1 LHPYRLVARIAFKV
15 GGFTSLRSPT
25 LEGRPPFVSSTGTA
39 TPARPG
45 ETRPPERVLLLS
57 ESAGLAA
64 VLGGLLDGD
73 DRLTRVGSLR
83 EAADGGRLAGAD
95 AVVLDTPA
103 DGRATA
109 LEHLRRQYRG
119 PLVVLVERGAEGRK
133 LPPDQARTLLVRP
146 FAADD
151 LGAALGLPAAV
162 RQRHELP
169 RPPGTAGEAT
179 PAVAPPLPAAGSIV
193 HATPPDG
200 PGGPASPPPGGG
212 SAAPGTVVTFDL
224 VAARQALQRQGGWPD
239 VAAPGGSPWRRAR
252 HRIELL
258 PDDLVH
264 AWRARRWM
272 RVAGFWAVCVAAF
285 LVAFVLAAQDDSLGS
300 VEVTPLPTVEVEP
313 AAPPTTAARLPGTTA
328 GGAGAPGGGDFRGA
342 SEGILGSTTSAA
354 RATTTTRRP
363 APGGATTRPP
373 TTRPTTSTAGEATT
387 TTSDQVT
394 TTDTTVA
401 GP

>member
-1 LHPYRLVARIAFKV
+1 L
-15 GGFTSLRSPT
+15 
-25 LEGRPPFVSSTGTA
+25 VSSTGTA

-45 ETRPPERVLLLS
+45 EARPPERVLLLS

-64 VLGGLLDGD
+64 ILGGLLDGD

-133 LPPDQARTLLVRP
+133 LPPDQARTLLLRP

-151 LGAALGLPAAV
+151 LGAALGLPATA

-169 RPPGTAGEAT
+169 QPPGTAGEAT
-179 PAVAPPLPAAGSIV
+179 PAVAPPAPAAGTAV

-200 PGGPASPPPGGG
+200 PGGPAAPPPGGAA
-212 SAAPGTVVTFDL
+212 AAPGTAVTFDL
-224 VAARQALQRQGGWPD
+224 VAARQALQRQGGWP
-239 VAAPGGSPWRRAR
+239 AAAVPGGSPWQRAR
-252 HRIELL
+252 HRVALL
-258 PDDLVH
+258 PEDLVH
-264 AWRARRWM
+264 AWRARRWV
-272 RVAGFWAVCVAAF
+272 RVAGFWVVCVAAF

-313 AAPPTTAARLPGTTA
+313 AAPPTTAARLPVTTA
-328 GGAGAPGGGDFRGA
+328 GQAGGPGGDSGGA
-342 SEGILGSTTSAA
+342 SEGIFGPTTSAA
-354 RATTTTRRP
+354 RATTSTGER
-363 APGGATTRPP
+363 ASGGGATTRPP

-394 TTDTTVA
+394 TTDTTVP

>member
-1 LHPYRLVARIAFKV
+1 
-15 GGFTSLRSPT
+15 
-25 LEGRPPFVSSTGTA
+25 VSSTGTA

-45 ETRPPERVLLLS
+45 EARPPERVLLLS

-64 VLGGLLDGD
+64 ILGGLLDGH

-119 PLVVLVERGAEGRK
+119 PLVVLVERGAEGGK
-133 LPPDQARTLLVRP
+133 LPPDQARTLLLRP

-151 LGAALGLPAAV
+151 LGAALGLPATV
-162 RQRHELP
+162 RQRHEP
-169 RPPGTAGEAT
+169 PQPPGTAREAT
-179 PAVAPPLPAAGSIV
+179 PAVAPPVPAAGS
-193 HATPPDG
+193 A
-200 PGGPASPPPGGG
+200 APPPGG
-212 SAAPGTVVTFDL
+212 ATAPPGTVVTFDL
-224 VAARQALQRQGGWPD
+224 VAARQALQRQGGWPA
-239 VAAPGGSPWRRAR
+239 VAVPGGSPWQRAR
-252 HRIELL
+252 HRVELL
-258 PDDLVH
+258 PEDLVH
-264 AWRARRWM
+264 AWRARRWV
-272 RVAGFWAVCVAAF
+272 RVAGFWVVCVAAF

-313 AAPPTTAARLPGTTA
+313 AAPPTTAARLPVTTA
-328 GGAGAPGGGDFRGA
+328 GQAGAPGGGDSGGA
-342 SEGILGSTTSAA
+342 SEGIFEPTTSAA
-354 RATTTTRRP
+354 RATTSTGQR
-363 APGGATTRPP
+363 ASGGATTRPP

-394 TTDTTVA
+394 TTDTTVP